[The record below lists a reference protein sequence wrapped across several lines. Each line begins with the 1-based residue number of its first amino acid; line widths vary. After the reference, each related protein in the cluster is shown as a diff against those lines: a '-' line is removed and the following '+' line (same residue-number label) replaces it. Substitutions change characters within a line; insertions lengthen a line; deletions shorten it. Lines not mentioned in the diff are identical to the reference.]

1 MVTTAVRQAVSKLR
15 MGKINYLLA
24 QTSHS
29 HNFQMQIMNQI
40 SVVGIQILEREVQNA
55 LLSSTKNKQ
64 NLLQNLLPS
73 KEPSLALFALSEDD
87 LPILHQ

>member
-1 MVTTAVRQAVSKLR
+1 
-15 MGKINYLLA
+15 
-24 QTSHS
+24 
-29 HNFQMQIMNQI
+29 MNQI